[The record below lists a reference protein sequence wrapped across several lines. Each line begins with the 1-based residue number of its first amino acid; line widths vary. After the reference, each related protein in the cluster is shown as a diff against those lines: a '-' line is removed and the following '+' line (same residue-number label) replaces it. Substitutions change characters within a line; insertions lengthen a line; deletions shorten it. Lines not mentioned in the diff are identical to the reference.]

1 MRLRRA
7 IALACALLPLL
18 AAVPSA
24 RAVVDIRAV
33 GRDVWLCSDRPDA
46 RLGDILEAFLRLGV
60 AVEVDPELTDLRAP
74 VPRQLAGPADTLL
87 DRLLGDLNYLLT
99 WKSIPSPAG
108 PIVSLKGI
116 RVFREEAPGAARP
129 LRPADAPVRI
139 LGAPG
144 REYVAEDL
152 LLGLRPGATPE
163 QLRNLLVDIGG
174 TLVSYDPA
182 TGALLLRLP
191 PGADAAQVAAGVLA
205 NPIVAAAGPNWVYR
219 KNRDAVSPAPAT
231 PRQNP
236 AAAETTLPK
245 LERPRAVAVLD
256 EPMDPAAAAHL
267 ASRTLANLDAVPA
280 GFPKKSDSSESHG
293 SLMGLIASGD
303 PAVYAGEPLAELP
316 LVSVG
321 IFDAEGRTTTYAV
334 MQGLA
339 AAAKNGAA
347 VANLSWGTAVPSDF
361 LNAAID
367 AAWNDGLVLV
377 AAAGNDGQDLAAY
390 YPAAHPRVLA
400 VSALAPDGSRAPYS
414 NHGPFVDASAPGDAV
429 IVDRLVQGTSVS
441 AALVSHQIALYRS
454 LHPDASPSAVLSALF
469 PKN

>member
-1 MRLRRA
+1 MRRRPA
-7 IALACALLPLL
+7 IVLACALLLL
-18 AAVPSA
+18 AAPA
-24 RAVVDIRAV
+24 AAPGAVDIRAV
-33 GRDVWLCSDRPDA
+33 GRDVWLCSDHPDA

-60 AVEVDPELTDLRAP
+60 AVEVDPELTGLRSP

-108 PIVSLKGI
+108 PVVSLKSI
-116 RVFREEAPGAARP
+116 RVFREDAPGAARP
-129 LRPADAPVRI
+129 LRPSGGPVRL
-139 LGAPG
+139 LGPPG

-152 LLGLRPGATPE
+152 LLGLRPGATPG

-174 TLVSYDPA
+174 TLISYDPA

-219 KNRDAVSPAPAT
+219 QNRDASA
-231 PRQNP
+231 P
-236 AAAETTLPK
+236 AAARPAAPSASAASSLPA

-256 EPMDPAAAAHL
+256 EPMDSSAAARL

-280 GFPKKSDSSESHG
+280 GFPRKSGASESHG

-303 PAVYAGEPLAELP
+303 PSVYVGDPLAELP

-339 AAAKNGAA
+339 AAARNGAA
-347 VANLSWGTAVPSDF
+347 VANLSWGTPVPSDF
-361 LNAAID
+361 LDAAID
-367 AAWNDGLVLV
+367 AAWNAGLVLV
-377 AAAGNDGQDLAAY
+377 AAAGNDGQDLDAY

-414 NHGPFVDASAPGDAV
+414 NNGPFVDTSAPGDAL
-429 IVDRLVQGTSVS
+429 IGDRLVQGTSVS
-441 AALVSHQIALYRS
+441 AALVSHQVALYRS
-454 LHPDASPSAVLSALF
+454 LHPDASPSDVLSALF
-469 PKN
+469 QKN